1 MTCEYEC
8 VRCYVDGVLL
18 HEVDMR
24 PIPSLVSVATL
35 DKENRV
41 IYLKVVNTTRHE
53 EKTSLRIEGVNI
65 RNEAELIQ
73 LRGEPEAIVFPM
85 SGPLIYNFPPNS
97 VTILKLYME

>member
-1 MTCEYEC
+1 MVYGSHDVRVQR

-53 EKTSLRIEGVNI
+53 R
-65 RNEAELIQ
+65 R
-73 LRGEPEAIVFPM
+73 
-85 SGPLIYNFPPNS
+85 PLCVS
-97 VTILKLYME
+97 RE